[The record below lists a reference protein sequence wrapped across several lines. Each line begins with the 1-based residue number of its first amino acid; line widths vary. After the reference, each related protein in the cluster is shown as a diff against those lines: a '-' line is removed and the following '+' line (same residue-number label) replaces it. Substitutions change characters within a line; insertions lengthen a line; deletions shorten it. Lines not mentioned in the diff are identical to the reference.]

1 MATADLSLTSITW
14 GDPTSIIIG
23 ILLLIGG
30 ILILIAAKGLLCNT
44 DDDMKYNVFA
54 RLEILGIVDM
64 VGVLVLILIGQAA
77 LGVVYFI
84 LAPFATHA
92 IAKGHFRGEQ
102 EEQ

>member
-1 MATADLSLTSITW
+1 MATAELSLTM
-14 GDPTSIIIG
+14 GDPVGIIIG
-23 ILLLIGG
+23 ILLIIGG
-30 ILILIAAKGLLCNT
+30 ILILCATKGLICNT
-44 DDDMKYNVFA
+44 DDDVKYNVFA

-64 VGVLVLILIGQAA
+64 VGVLILIIVGQPA